1 MINVNTN
8 SIMENIKYLLSKNDI
23 ELIAPHQT
31 EGVQWLLNKEK
42 SGCGGL
48 LCDDMGLGK
57 TMQIASLII
66 GNPMKMTLIV
76 VPPVVIEQWL
86 QCINRVINGLDINY
100 RVLTFIGKN
109 AMDTVSEIIKSRTD
123 SDDKHFIVIV
133 SYQMII
139 RRQRYLRRESC
150 TPRLGFIWDRLV
162 LDEIHTIRN
171 PNSKINW
178 TVGNIKCNIRWGLSG
193 TPINNRLNDIRS
205 LIKFCSN
212 VKDERFISNDVIST
226 FVASN
231 LLRRVKEK
239 VLLKPLPP
247 LDIINVL
254 INFQSEKE
262 IELYKM
268 IHNNVINKLNR
279 LYDININDI
288 GDLPVMTLRVF
299 EQIIRLRQVTIC
311 PMLVVNSL
319 NSKQYRRNPID
330 LWDKTDTPRFP
341 KYRDMGIGSDTGNM
355 SKLNYLIN
363 DMLKDDKCVYTNI
376 VFSHFR
382 AELDLYEGLLKSKG
396 LSVGRIDGSVSR
408 KNRQVILDKYKFNKF
423 LVKEIIYRKT
433 NLSFKSY
440 ENCHI
445 SNKIFRHA
453 SYDVL
458 LIQIDCGGTGLN
470 LQPANRIYITSPHYN
485 PAIEMQ
491 AIARSHRIGQDQ
503 KVVVKRLLMKLPE
516 EETIDTHIVGIQYK
530 KIGIMVNTLNDS
542 SYKLSMID
550 IEY

>member
-1 MINVNTN
+1 
-8 SIMENIKYLLSKNDI
+8 METIKYLLSKNDI

-86 QCINRVINGLDINY
+86 TCINKVVNGLDINY
-100 RVLTFIGKN
+100 RVMTFMGKN
-109 AMDTVSEIIKSRTD
+109 AMDTVTEIIKSRID

-139 RRQRYLRRESC
+139 RRQRYLRKESC
-150 TPRLGFIWDRLV
+150 TPRLGFKWDRLV

-171 PNSKINW
+171 SESKTNW
-178 TVGNIKCNIRWGLSG
+178 TIGNIKCNIRWGLTG

-205 LIKFCSN
+205 LIKFCAN
-212 VKDERFISNDVIST
+212 VKDDIFVSNDTIVT
-226 FVASN
+226 FVTEN

-247 LDIINVL
+247 LYIINVL

-268 IHNNVINKLNR
+268 VKNNVIKKLNR
-279 LYDININDI
+279 IYDIDINDI
-288 GDLPVMTLRVF
+288 GDIPSMTLRVF
-299 EQIIRLRQVTIC
+299 EQIIRLRQSTIC

-319 NSKQYRRNPID
+319 NSKQFKRDPID
-330 LWDKTDTPRFP
+330 LWDKTETPRFP
-341 KYRDMGIGSDTGNM
+341 LYRDMGSDMGNM
-355 SKLNYLIN
+355 SKVNYLIN
-363 DMLKDDKCVYTNI
+363 DISKDDKCVYTNI
-376 VFSHFR
+376 VFCHFR
-382 AELDLYEGLLKSKG
+382 AELDLYERILKSRG
-396 LSVGRIDGSVSR
+396 LSVGRIDGSVSW
-408 KNRQVILDKYKFNKF
+408 KKRQEILGNYKYNKF
-423 LVKEIIYRKT
+423 LVKEIIYRKL

-445 SNKIFRHA
+445 ANKIFGLA

-470 LQPANRIYITSPHYN
+470 LQAGNRIYITSPHYN

-491 AIARSHRIGQDQ
+491 AIARSHRIGQDR
-503 KVVVKRLLMKLPE
+503 KVIVKRLLMKLPE
-516 EETIDTHIVGIQYK
+516 EETIDTYIVGIQDK

-542 SYKLSMID
+542 SYKLNMRT